1 MITCAARQIAFKRSQ
16 ASWGG
21 ATIRVF
27 DGQFV
32 ASDAIGYVFAT
43 GPTIEIPEDSDWQE
57 FSDAFAKLTVNY
69 PDAEYFGIFH
79 DNHKGTIDL
88 NPAMFV
94 KTRAE
99 VDAAYNGG
107 VDMPG
112 GAYELHTGDGYW
124 PQGRPEIY
132 A

>member
-1 MITCAARQIAFKRSQ
+1 MITCAAEQIVYRRVQ

-21 ATIRVF
+21 ATIRVSN
-27 DGQFV
+27 GQFL

-43 GPTIEIPEDSDWQE
+43 GPTIEIPENADYFE
-57 FSDAFAKLTVNY
+57 FRGAVAKLEANY
-69 PDAEYFGIFH
+69 PDAEYFGFFH
-79 DNHKGTIDL
+79 DNAKRTIDL
-88 NPAMFV
+88 NPVMFV

-99 VDAAYNGG
+99 VDAAYNDG

-124 PQGRPEIY
+124 PQGRPELY
-132 A
+132 T